1 MNFAKRMC
9 PTVFAALVS
18 MAAARSGHAQ
28 VIDLYGDLGTGT
40 TLGTPFSPVNSMF
53 TQPFSQSAANGN
65 ITGDVIVANDP
76 TGSIFDLTI
85 TNLTYNCTTA
95 NAAGKGDV
103 IVQVLHTFVTGGGGT
118 YTGSQSLAGNWTSGP
133 LSIVQLDSI
142 QDYTG
147 ANFNLP
153 SLIAT
158 TSPFS
163 LGPVSG
169 SVLSTAPTYQILA
182 TLRLETDGTG
192 SIFLP
197 SSAHIHV
204 ELVPGP
210 GACGLLG
217 LAGLAAA
224 RRRRA

>member
-1 MNFAKRMC
+1 MGTKIRALSIGL
-9 PTVFAALVS
+9 AALVGLAS
-18 MAAARSGHAQ
+18 ASRGHAQ
-28 VIDLYGDLGTGT
+28 VINLYGDLGVNTW
-40 TLGTPFSPVNSMF
+40 LGAPFSPVNSTVTTPF
-53 TQPFSQSAANGN
+53 TWSAAAGS

-76 TGSIFDLTI
+76 TGTIFDLTI
-85 TNLTYNCTTA
+85 TNLTYTCTTA

-103 IVQVLHTFVTGGGGT
+103 IIQVQHTYATSGSGT
-118 YTGSQSLAGNWTSGP
+118 YTGSQSLAGSWTSGP
-133 LSIVQLDSI
+133 ASIVQLDSI

-163 LGPVSG
+163 LGPVGG
-169 SVLSTAPTYQILA
+169 SVLSSAPTYQILA

-192 SIFLP
+192 AINLP
-197 SSAHIHV
+197 SSAHVHV
-204 ELVPGP
+204 EVTPAPAGAGVFALGGLV
-210 GACGLLG
+210 
-217 LAGLAAA
+217 AA

>member
-1 MNFAKRMC
+1 MKLPER
-9 PTVFAALVS
+9 VFSVVLAALAS
-18 MAAARSGHAQ
+18 LAAAAPGHAQ
-28 VIDLYGDLGTGT
+28 IIDLYGDLGTGT
-40 TLGTPFSPVNSMF
+40 TLGTPFSPVNSTF

-118 YTGSQSLAGNWTSGP
+118 YTGSQSLAGSWTSGP

-142 QDYTG
+142 QDYLGSNT
-147 ANFNLP
+147 NLP

-158 TSPFS
+158 TSTFS

-169 SVLSTAPTYQILA
+169 SVLSSAPTYQILA

-204 ELVPGP
+204 ELAPSP

-217 LAGLAAA
+217 LGGLVAS